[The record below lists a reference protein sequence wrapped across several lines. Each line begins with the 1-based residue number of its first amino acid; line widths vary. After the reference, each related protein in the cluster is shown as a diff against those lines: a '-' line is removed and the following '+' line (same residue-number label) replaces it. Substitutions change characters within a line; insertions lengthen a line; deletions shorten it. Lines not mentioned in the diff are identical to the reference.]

1 MAAAAAPDLPE
12 FNANRGGSVQLAGEA
27 DFGPAEYLTWY
38 IESLLGRIAYLQ
50 SELARREER
59 EEKLQE
65 LIHASEVVNE
75 DYKTLYLRA
84 RRLALEVANEADVA
98 RQSCLC
104 RGAAHGLLE
113 I

>member
-1 MAAAAAPDLPE
+1 MAAAAAPDVPE
-12 FNANRGGSVQLAGEA
+12 FHTHGGEYVQLPGEA

-65 LIHASEVVNE
+65 LLHASELINE
-75 DYKTLYLRA
+75 EYKMLYLRA
-84 RRLALEVANEADVA
+84 RQLALHAVNEADVA
-98 RQSCLC
+98 RHGCVCL
-104 RGAAHGLLE
+104 GGAHGPLE